1 MPLTQQIIRQ
11 IVKDEVGSELK
22 GTNQKIDQLEKSTSQ
37 RFDKLEKRLDPLEKR
52 FDHLE
57 NRFDHLENRFDQLEE
72 STNQRF
78 DGLTQKIDKL
88 TEVVIDFAGQMKKFD
103 EEQTVL
109 SGHVS
114 NLTDRVEKLELAAV

>member
-37 RFDKLEKRLDPLEKR
+37 RFDKLEKRLDPLEK
-52 FDHLE
+52 
-57 NRFDHLENRFDQLEE
+57 RFDHLENRFDQLEE